1 MKPILLFGKDGQV
14 GTELQ
19 KVLPAI
25 APLVAVG
32 RNQCDLAD
40 LDAVRRVIRETGPG
54 LIVNAAAYTAVDKAE
69 QERDLAFAINAEAP
83 RVMAEEARVLGVPL
97 IHYST
102 DYVFD
107 GEKTAPYVETD
118 ACNPQ
123 SVYGASKL
131 AGEQA
136 IAASGA
142 SAIIFRT
149 SWVFGAA
156 GGNFVKTIL
165 RLARERESLRV
176 VADQYGCPTPAALIA
191 DVTVR
196 AIRHFDASRWP
207 AGCEIFHLASS
218 EPVSWHQFAVAI
230 VSVAREAGI
239 PLKLAPEAIEP
250 IPTEAYPLPAKRPKN
265 SRLDCDRLARE
276 LSTPLPRWR
285 DGMREVAFGES
296 GTRAWIG

>member
-32 RNQCDLAD
+32 RTQCDLAD
-40 LDAVRRVIRETGPG
+40 LDAVRRVIRETAPR

-83 RVMAEEARVLGVPL
+83 RVMAEEAHALGVPL

-165 RLARERESLRV
+165 RLARERDLLRV
-176 VADQYGCPTPAALIA
+176 VADQFGCPTPAALIA

-196 AIRHFDASRWP
+196 AIRHCDASCWP

-230 VSVAREAGI
+230 VSAARDAGMV
-239 PLKLAPEAIEP
+239 LRLQPEAIEP
-250 IPTEAYPLPAKRPKN
+250 IPTEAYPLPAKRPNN
-265 SRLDCDRLARE
+265 SRLDCGKLVRE
-276 LSTPLPRWR
+276 LGGAMAGWR
-285 DGMREVAFGES
+285 PALFNVL
-296 GTRAWIG
+296 RAV